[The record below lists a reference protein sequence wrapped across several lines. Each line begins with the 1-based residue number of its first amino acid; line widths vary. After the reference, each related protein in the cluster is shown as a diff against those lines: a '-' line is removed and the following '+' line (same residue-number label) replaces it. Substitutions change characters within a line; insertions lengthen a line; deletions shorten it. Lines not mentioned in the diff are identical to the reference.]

1 MKEKVAVAISGGVD
15 SSVSAYLLKEKGY
28 DVVGVTLLLHS
39 ECGKKDAKSCCS
51 FEDVL
56 TAKEVLDKLKIE
68 HFILNKQDLFS
79 EKVKKYYVDEL
90 KKGKTPSP
98 CIFCNKYL
106 KFDFLSK
113 WAGERG
119 ISKIATGHYARLF
132 YDGEK
137 ISLLRGRDRNKDQ
150 SYFLF
155 NVDERILERT
165 IFPLGDLLK
174 KDVRNLASELKLPT
188 SEKRESQDLCFGKG
202 ETFKEFLRME
212 GVEDKEGDIVLD
224 GKVVGKHNGISHFT
238 VGQRRG
244 IRIPYS
250 EPLYVIKIDK
260 RSNRIFIGMK
270 QNLEKKRFKVDEWNF
285 KKGEERETFELQ
297 VRYRQKAKMAR
308 LIKDEKGTF
317 IEWLNETEVSA
328 PGQAAVAYFGDKVI
342 GGGFVGEDC

>member
-1 MKEKVAVAISGGVD
+1 MREKIAVAISGGVD
-15 SSVSAYLLKEKGY
+15 SSVSAYLLKEKGF

-39 ECGKKDAKSCCS
+39 ECGKKDARSCCS

-56 TAKEVLDKLKIE
+56 TAKEVLEKLKIE

-79 EKVKKYYVDEL
+79 EMVKKYYVDEL

-98 CIFCNKYL
+98 CILCNKYL
-106 KFDFLSK
+106 KFDFLSN
-113 WAGERG
+113 WARERG
-119 ISKIATGHYARLF
+119 ISKIATGHYAKLSK
-132 YDGEK
+132 DGEK

-155 NVDERILERT
+155 SVDEEILERT

-174 KDVRNLASELKLPT
+174 KDVRNLAVELELPT
-188 SEKRESQDLCFGKG
+188 SEKRESQDLCFGRG
-202 ETFKEFLRME
+202 ETFKDFLKFE
-212 GVEDKEGDIVLD
+212 GIEEKEGEIVFD
-224 GKVVGKHNGISHFT
+224 GKVVGKHNGLSNFT

-244 IRIPYS
+244 IKVPFN
-250 EPLYVIKIDK
+250 EPLYVVKIDK
-260 RSNRIFIGMK
+260 RSNKLFIGVK
-270 QNLEKKRFKVDEWNF
+270 QDLQKKRFKVDEWNF

-297 VRYRQKAKMAR
+297 VRYRQKPKMAK

-317 IEWLNETEVSA
+317 VEWLKETEVAA